1 MNKPLH
7 DPGMN
12 PVIQSWAQALHVP
25 LRRAALGSALALSL
39 AACST
44 TPPAPPPPPPPEP
57 VACVPEPAVAV
68 PESPD
73 PLDVLLAYHQNLKA
87 LSPAELSRE
96 LNNLNTQPKTPI
108 SSMRKAMVLSIS
120 RNANDLS
127 LAQIHLDTVLSSTED
142 EAEALKPLARVL
154 GTQWTEQRRLAD
166 ALDKLNTQARDN
178 QRKTDQLNEKL
189 EALKAIE
196 RTLPA
201 SPATAAPAAGASSVK
216 QQGG

>member
-7 DPGMN
+7 DPGTGLAAKCEA
-12 PVIQSWAQALHVP
+12 SALLS
-25 LRRAALGSALALSL
+25 LRHTMATAALLLSL
-39 AACST
+39 AACT
-44 TPPAPPPPPPPEP
+44 TAPPAPPPPAVPPEP
-57 VACVPEPAVAV
+57 VACVPDQDEALSVSPA
-68 PESPD
+68 
-73 PLDVLLAYHQNLKA
+73 PLEVLLAYHQNLKA

-96 LNNLNTQPKTPI
+96 LNNLNTQPKTPVG
-108 SSMRKAMVLSIS
+108 SMRKAMALSIS

-127 LAQIHLDTVLSSTED
+127 LAQIHLDTVLSSTDED
-142 EAEALKPLARVL
+142 AEALKPLARVL

-166 ALDKLNTQARDN
+166 ALDKLNAQAREN

-189 EALKAIE
+189 EALKTIE

>member
-12 PVIQSWAQALHVP
+12 PVTTSWAQALHLP
-25 LRRAALGSALALSL
+25 LRRAALGGALLLSL

-44 TPPAPPPPPPPEP
+44 TPPAPPPPEP
-57 VACVPEPAVAV
+57 VACIPAPTVAL

-87 LSPAELSRE
+87 LNPAELSRE
-96 LNNLNTQPKTPI
+96 LNNLNTQPRTPVG
-108 SSMRKAMVLSIS
+108 SMRKAMVLSVS

-127 LAQIHLDTVLSSTED
+127 LAQIHLDTVLSSTDE

-166 ALDKLNTQARDN
+166 ALDKLNAQARDN

-201 SPATAAPAAGASSVK
+201 SPASPATAAPAAGASSVK

>member
-12 PVIQSWAQALHVP
+12 PVIEPSWKRTFHAA
-25 LRRAALGSALALSL
+25 LRRTALGGTLLLSL
-39 AACST
+39 AACTT
-44 TPPAPPPPPPPEP
+44 TPPAPPPLPPEP

-68 PESPD
+68 PVSVA
-73 PLDVLLAYHQNLKA
+73 PLDVLLAYHQNLRA

-96 LNNLNTQPKTPI
+96 LNDLNAQPKTTLG
-108 SSMRKAMVLSIS
+108 SMRKAMVLSVS

-127 LAQIHLDTVLSSTED
+127 LAQIHLDTVLSSTDE

-166 ALDKLNTQARDN
+166 SLDKLNAQARDN

-201 SPATAAPAAGASSVK
+201 TAAPAAGASSVK

>member
-12 PVIQSWAQALHVP
+12 PVTTSWAQAPHIP
-25 LRRAALGSALALSL
+25 LRRAALGGALLLSL

-44 TPPAPPPPPPPEP
+44 TPPAPPPPPEP
-57 VACVPEPAVAV
+57 VACIPAPTVAL
-68 PESPD
+68 PDSPD

-87 LSPAELSRE
+87 LNPAELSRE
-96 LNNLNTQPKTPI
+96 LNNLNTQPRTPVG
-108 SSMRKAMVLSIS
+108 SMRKAMVLSVS

-127 LAQIHLDTVLSSTED
+127 LAQIHLDTVLSSTEE

-166 ALDKLNTQARDN
+166 ALDKLNAQARDN

>member
-12 PVIQSWAQALHVP
+12 PVTTSWAQALHIP
-25 LRRAALGSALALSL
+25 LRRAALGGALLLSL

-44 TPPAPPPPPPPEP
+44 TPPAPPPPPEP
-57 VACVPEPAVAV
+57 VACIPAPTVTL

-96 LNNLNTQPKTPI
+96 LNNLNTQPKTPVV
-108 SSMRKAMVLSIS
+108 SMRKAMVLSVS

-127 LAQIHLDTVLSSTED
+127 LAQIHLDTVLSSTDE

-166 ALDKLNTQARDN
+166 ALDKLNAQARDN